1 MKHGTRSMTALAAIL
16 ALALLGCGGDD
27 DTGTNPPPPNPELDS
42 PTLVGGAQFVHT
54 FANAGTFP
62 YHCDFHAAMQGSIT
76 VAAGGDDSLVVH
88 IVNSSNLGFLP
99 QTGTIKPGGYVRWH
113 NMDTAS
119 HTVTS
124 N

>member
-1 MKHGTRSMTALAAIL
+1 MTALAAL
-16 ALALLGCGGDD
+16 FALALMGCGGDD
-27 DTGTNPPPPNPELDS
+27 KGTNPPPAAPELDS
-42 PTLVGGAQFVHT
+42 PTLVANAEFVHT

-62 YHCDFHAAMQGSIT
+62 YHCDFHPPMQGSIT
-76 VAAGGDDSLVVH
+76 VAAGGEDSLVVH
-88 IVNSSNLGFLP
+88 IINSSNLGFLP

>member
-1 MKHGTRSMTALAAIL
+1 MIYRTRSITALAAIF

-27 DTGTNPPPPNPELDS
+27 DKGTNPPPPPELDS
-42 PTLVGGAQFVHT
+42 PTIVANAQWVHT
-54 FANAGTFP
+54 FANAGTYA
-62 YHCDFHAAMQGSIT
+62 YHCDFHPAMQGSIT
-76 VAAGGDDSLVVH
+76 VSAAGEDSLVVH
-88 IVNSSNLGFLP
+88 IINSSNLGFLP
-99 QTGTIKPGGYVRWH
+99 QTGTTLKPGGYVRWH